1 MVWSIRLPIGRGIS
15 DLKGTVGS
23 EEGVEGFPVEVGEHS
38 LQLVES
44 LLP

>member
-1 MVWSIRLPIGRGIS
+1 MVWSIKLPIGGGIS
-15 DLKGTVGS
+15 EKEDTIGS
-23 EEGVEGFPVEVGEHS
+23 EEGGEGFPVEVGEHS